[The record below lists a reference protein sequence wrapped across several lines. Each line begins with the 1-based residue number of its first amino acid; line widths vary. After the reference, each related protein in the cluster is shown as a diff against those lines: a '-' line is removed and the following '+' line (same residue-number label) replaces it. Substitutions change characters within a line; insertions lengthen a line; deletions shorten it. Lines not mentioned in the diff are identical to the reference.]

1 MDKRIEE
8 VKSGNRETIGQIY
21 KEYRTGFILFL
32 SRYSLSKEEIADI
45 YQDAIIAF
53 VENVQKGKCD
63 DLSVELKTYLFS
75 IGKYM
80 TFKRM
85 RNQREIDPHELESHW
100 YQEEKEEIPNLEP
113 ALSRLGKRC
122 YEILKL
128 FYYEGKKLEQIQE
141 IMGYDK
147 KDVLKS
153 QKSRCLKQLK
163 DYYGKD

>member
-1 MDKRIEE
+1 
-8 VKSGNRETIGQIY
+8 
-21 KEYRTGFILFL
+21 
-32 SRYSLSKEEIADI
+32 KEEIADI

-53 VENVQKGKCD
+53 VEKVQKGKCD

-80 TFKRM
+80 AFKRL
-85 RNQREIDPHELESHW
+85 RSQKEIDQQELESHW
-100 YQEEKEEIPNLEP
+100 YDEEMEETPNLEP

-141 IMGYDK
+141 ILGYDK
-147 KDVLKS
+147 RDVLKS